1 MSQLEFYTGL
11 SAVWIA
17 IAWVPYVLDRIM
29 VRGLAGSMANPS
41 LDLAPQSDWAV
52 RAKAAHVVA
61 IQAFSAFAPLA
72 ILAMIRI
79 PEDGYPNI
87 LAITF
92 FIGIFAHYVIYAIG
106 ITVLRTLSFSLA
118 ALSTSALGLRVLGFI

>member
-41 LDLAPQSDWAV
+41 PDLAPQSDWAV

-92 FIGIFAHYVIYAIG
+92 FIGIFAHYVIYVIG

-118 ALSTSALGLRVLGFI
+118 ALSTLALGLRVLGFI

>member
-1 MSQLEFYTGL
+1 
-11 SAVWIA
+11 
-17 IAWVPYVLDRIM
+17 
-29 VRGLAGSMANPS
+29 
-41 LDLAPQSDWAV
+41 V

-87 LAITF
+87 LAMTF

-106 ITVLRTLSFSLA
+106 IPVLRTLSFSLA
-118 ALSTSALGLRVLGFI
+118 ALSTLALGLRVLGFI

>member
-17 IAWVPYVLDRIM
+17 IAWVPYLLDRIM
-29 VRGLAGSMANPS
+29 VRGLVGAMANPS
-41 LDLAPQSDWAV
+41 PDLAPQSDWAV
-52 RAKAAHVVA
+52 RGKAAHVVA
-61 IQAFSAFAPLA
+61 IQAFSAFAPFA

-87 LAITF
+87 LAMTF

-118 ALSTSALGLRVLGFI
+118 ALSTLALGLRVLGFI

>member
-41 LDLAPQSDWAV
+41 PDLAPQSDWAV

-61 IQAFSAFAPLA
+61 IQSFSAFAPLA

-87 LAITF
+87 LAMTF

-118 ALSTSALGLRVLGFI
+118 ALSTLALGLRVLGFI

>member
-17 IAWVPYVLDRIM
+17 IAWVPYLLDRIM
-29 VRGLAGSMANPS
+29 VRGLVGAMANPS
-41 LDLAPQSDWAV
+41 PNLAPQSDWAV

-87 LAITF
+87 LAMTF
-92 FIGIFAHYVIYAIG
+92 FIGIFAHYFIYAIG

-118 ALSTSALGLRVLGFI
+118 ALSTLALGLRVLGFI

>member
-1 MSQLEFYTGL
+1 
-11 SAVWIA
+11 
-17 IAWVPYVLDRIM
+17 VPYVLDRIM

-41 LDLAPQSDWAV
+41 PDLAPQSDWAV

-106 ITVLRTLSFSLA
+106 IPVLRTLSFSLA
-118 ALSTSALGLRVLGFI
+118 ALSTLALGLRVLGFI

>member
-11 SAVWIA
+11 SAVWVA
-17 IAWVPYVLDRIM
+17 IAWVPYLLDRIM
-29 VRGLAGSMANPS
+29 VRGLVGAMANPS
-41 LDLAPQSDWAV
+41 PDLAPQSDWAV

-72 ILAMIRI
+72 ILAMMRI

-87 LAITF
+87 LAMTF

-118 ALSTSALGLRVLGFI
+118 ALSTLALGLRVLGFI

>member
-11 SAVWIA
+11 SAIWIA

-41 LDLAPQSDWAV
+41 PDLAPQSDWAV

-87 LAITF
+87 LAMTF
-92 FIGIFAHYVIYAIG
+92 FIGIFAHYVIYVIG
-106 ITVLRTLSFSLA
+106 ITMLRTLSFSLA
-118 ALSTSALGLRVLGFI
+118 ALSTLALGLRVLGFI

>member
-17 IAWVPYVLDRIM
+17 IAWVPYLLDRIM
-29 VRGLAGSMANPS
+29 VRGLVGAMANPS
-41 LDLAPQSDWAV
+41 PDLAPQSDWAV

-72 ILAMIRI
+72 ILAMIRL

-87 LAITF
+87 LAMTF

-106 ITVLRTLSFSLA
+106 FTVLRTLSFSLA
-118 ALSTSALGLRVLGFI
+118 ALSTLALGLRVLGFI

>member
-1 MSQLEFYTGL
+1 MSQLEFCTGL

-17 IAWVPYVLDRIM
+17 IAWVPYLLDRIM
-29 VRGLAGSMANPS
+29 VRGLVGAMANPS
-41 LDLAPQSDWAV
+41 PDLAPQSDWAV

-87 LAITF
+87 LAMTF

-118 ALSTSALGLRVLGFI
+118 ALSTLALGLRVLGFI